1 MTQNTTLPDLSPV
14 AVAALRDAVR
24 LYEADRCTR
33 LTKALGSEPFML
45 GSDMA
50 VMEERFILKYEQAVS
65 LRQQVNAIPL
75 TEVNAGWDD
84 GWGGI
89 EDDLGPESSHYCDSD
104 CEYRIADRITNLEN
118 AFTG

>member
-33 LTKALGSEPFML
+33 LTKALDSEPFML

-50 VMEERFILKYEQAVS
+50 VMEERFILKYLQAID
-65 LRQQVNAIPL
+65 LRKQVNALPL
-75 TEVNAGWDD
+75 FEVNAGWND
-84 GWGGI
+84 GWDEI
-89 EDDLGPESSHYCDSD
+89 EDDFGSESSHYCDSVCD
-104 CEYRIADRITNLEN
+104 DRIADLEN
-118 AFTG
+118 AAPIF